1 MSTKFFVVAWVVP
14 YENRMHWDRDFVRCK
29 VSYMEDRS
37 DVRCDWCMRALIR
50 VLNVCEMNGWIK

>member
-14 YENRMHWDRDFVRCK
+14 YENRTQRDRAYGRHE

-37 DVRCDWCMRALIR
+37 DVRCDCGVRALSR
-50 VLNVCEMNGWIK
+50 FSKCL

>member
-14 YENRMHWDRDFVRCK
+14 YENRMQWDRVFVRCK

-37 DVRCDWCMRALIR
+37 DVRCDYGMRALSR
-50 VLNVCEMNGWIK
+50 VLNICEMNGWIK